1 MENRRKL
8 VGDLER
14 YDALL
19 RLTTDHQAI
28 TAIEQLI
35 RETRDR
41 LNELEKRIARFRVG
55 DAQRA
60 VAPAQG
66 IVARAGLAGRRKIME
81 RSPEAVLQSPGQ
93 ASGSPNI
100 RPTIIPSV
108 LRKFP

>member
-14 YDALL
+14 YDAVL

-41 LNELEKRIARFRVG
+41 LDELDRADDRSGGGRITEL
-55 DAQRA
+55 
-60 VAPAQG
+60 PA
-66 IVARAGLAGRRKIME
+66 
-81 RSPEAVLQSPGQ
+81 S
-93 ASGSPNI
+93 ASGQ
-100 RPTIIPSV
+100 
-108 LRKFP
+108 KF